1 MLIKIEKGWIPCMKF
16 LMVIVCFITSPPTHA
31 HYRGAKEKCH
41 FSCAM
46 PTTTGGVPHNPPD
59 CYIFSFLSNFL
70 LSITLVSASAVYALS
85 CCRDNFWRL
94 LAGFLA
100 EVSGLF
106 IAETLISFEIQSP
119 FPWRICW
126 VIAAYHR
133 HNSCRK
139 IQKDSPVFFSHFCIY
154 FFPISWEQKGPKK
167 ISFLFRTKTSRQRV
181 CFSSF
186 CL

>member
-1 MLIKIEKGWIPCMKF
+1 MLIKIEKGWIPCIKF

-31 HYRGAKEKCH
+31 HYQGAKEKCH

-119 FPWRICW
+119 FPWGICW
-126 VIAAYHR
+126 VIAAYHC
-133 HNSCRK
+133 HNSL
-139 IQKDSPVFFSHFCIY
+139 QKDSERQPCFLFSFLHLFLSNILGTKRTKKNFFS
-154 FFPISWEQKGPKK
+154 
-167 ISFLFRTKTSRQRV
+167 
-181 CFSSF
+181 FSYKDI
-186 CL
+186 